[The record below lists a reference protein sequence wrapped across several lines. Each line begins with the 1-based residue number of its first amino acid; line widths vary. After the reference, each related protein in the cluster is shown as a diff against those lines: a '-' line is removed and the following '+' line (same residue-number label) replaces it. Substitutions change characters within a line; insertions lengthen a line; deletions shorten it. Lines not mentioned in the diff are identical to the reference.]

1 MLGTAGRNAAAI
13 PAVTA
18 VAEIAPT
25 ATLIAV
31 GAVDYQPAAG
41 ENTGMVVL
49 KVDANREMVKSR
61 CAIILS
67 SHEMMKSNPATRMF
81 AVAMQNGS

>member
-1 MLGTAGRNAAAI
+1 MFGTAGRNAAAI
-13 PAVTA
+13 PTVTA
-18 VAEIAPT
+18 VTGRAT
-25 ATLIAV
+25 AVMLIAV

-67 SHEMMKSNPATRMF
+67 SHEMMKSNPATRLF

>member
-1 MLGTAGRNAAAI
+1 M
-13 PAVTA
+13 
-18 VAEIAPT
+18 
-25 ATLIAV
+25 LIAV
-31 GAVDYQPAAG
+31 GAVDYQPAAE

-67 SHEMMKSNPATRMF
+67 SHEMMK
-81 AVAMQNGS
+81 

>member
-1 MLGTAGRNAAAI
+1 MLGTAGRNAVAI
-13 PAVTA
+13 PTVTA
-18 VAEIAPT
+18 VTGRAT
-25 ATLIAV
+25 AVMLIAV
-31 GAVDYQPAAG
+31 GAVDYQPAAE

-49 KVDANREMVKSR
+49 KVDTNREMVKSR

-67 SHEMMKSNPATRMF
+67 SHEMMKSSHATRSF

>member
-1 MLGTAGRNAAAI
+1 M
-13 PAVTA
+13 
-18 VAEIAPT
+18 
-25 ATLIAV
+25 LIAV
-31 GAVDYQPAAG
+31 GAVDYLPAAG

-67 SHEMMKSNPATRMF
+67 SHEMMKSNPATRLF

>member
-1 MLGTAGRNAAAI
+1 MFGTAGRNAAAM

-18 VAEIAPT
+18 VT
-25 ATLIAV
+25 GRATVVMLIAV

-41 ENTGMVVL
+41 ENTGLMAL

-67 SHEMMKSNPATRMF
+67 SHEMMKSNPATRLF
-81 AVAMQNGS
+81 AVAMQNDS

>member
-13 PAVTA
+13 PTVTA
-18 VAEIAPT
+18 VTGRAT
-25 ATLIAV
+25 AVMLIAV
-31 GAVDYQPAAG
+31 GAVDYQPVAE
-41 ENTGMVVL
+41 ENTGMMAL
-49 KVDANREMVKSR
+49 KVDANREKVKSR

-67 SHEMMKSNPATRMF
+67 SHEMMKSNPATRLF

>member
-1 MLGTAGRNAAAI
+1 MFGTAGRNASAI
-13 PAVTA
+13 PTVTA
-18 VAEIAPT
+18 ATDIAT
-25 ATLIAV
+25 TVMLIAV

-41 ENTGMVVL
+41 ENTGMMAL

-67 SHEMMKSNPATRMF
+67 SHEMMKSNPATRLF

>member
-13 PAVTA
+13 PTVTA
-18 VAEIAPT
+18 ATDIAT
-25 ATLIAV
+25 AATLIAV
-31 GAVDYQPAAG
+31 GAVAYQPAAE

-67 SHEMMKSNPATRMF
+67 SHEMMKSSHATRLF

>member
-1 MLGTAGRNAAAI
+1 MFGTAGRNAAAI
-13 PAVTA
+13 PTVTA
-18 VAEIAPT
+18 ATDIAT
-25 ATLIAV
+25 TVMLIAV
-31 GAVDYQPAAG
+31 GAVDYQPAAE
-41 ENTGMVVL
+41 ENTGMMAL

-67 SHEMMKSNPATRMF
+67 SHEMMKSSHATRLF

>member
-13 PAVTA
+13 PTVTA
-18 VAEIAPT
+18 VTDIAT
-25 ATLIAV
+25 TVMLIAV
-31 GAVDYQPAAG
+31 GAVDYQPAAE
-41 ENTGMVVL
+41 ENTGMMAL

-67 SHEMMKSNPATRMF
+67 SHEMMKSNSATRLF

>member
-1 MLGTAGRNAAAI
+1 MFGGEGWVTSTI
-13 PAVTA
+13 PTVTA
-18 VAEIAPT
+18 ATDIAT
-25 ATLIAV
+25 AATLIAV
-31 GAVDYQPAAG
+31 GAVDYQPAAE
-41 ENTGMVVL
+41 ENTGIVVL

-67 SHEMMKSNPATRMF
+67 SYEMMKSSHAMRSF

>member
-13 PAVTA
+13 PTVTA
-18 VAEIAPT
+18 VTGKATA

-31 GAVDYQPAAG
+31 GAVDYQPAEE

-67 SHEMMKSNPATRMF
+67 SYEMMKSSHATRSF

>member
-1 MLGTAGRNAAAI
+1 M
-13 PAVTA
+13 
-18 VAEIAPT
+18 
-25 ATLIAV
+25 LIAV
-31 GAVDYQPAAG
+31 GAVDYQPAAE

-67 SHEMMKSNPATRMF
+67 SHEMMKSNSARKLIGLS
-81 AVAMQNGS
+81 VQKHV

>member
-1 MLGTAGRNAAAI
+1 MT
-13 PAVTA
+13 AVTGRATA
-18 VAEIAPT
+18 VM
-25 ATLIAV
+25 LIAV
-31 GAVDYQPAAG
+31 GAVDYQPAAE

-67 SHEMMKSNPATRMF
+67 NHEMMKSNPATRLF

>member
-1 MLGTAGRNAAAI
+1 MFGTAGRNAAAI
-13 PAVTA
+13 PTVTA
-18 VAEIAPT
+18 VTGRAT
-25 ATLIAV
+25 AVMLIAV

-41 ENTGMVVL
+41 ENTGLMAL

-67 SHEMMKSNPATRMF
+67 SHEMMKSNPATRLF

>member
-13 PAVTA
+13 PTVTA
-18 VAEIAPT
+18 VTGRATA

-31 GAVDYQPAAG
+31 GAVDYQPAEE

-49 KVDANREMVKSR
+49 RVDANREMVKSR

-67 SHEMMKSNPATRMF
+67 SHEMMKSNPATRSF

>member
-1 MLGTAGRNAAAI
+1 M
-13 PAVTA
+13 
-18 VAEIAPT
+18 
-25 ATLIAV
+25 LIAV

-41 ENTGMVVL
+41 ENTGMVAL

-67 SHEMMKSNPATRMF
+67 SHEMMKSNPATRLF